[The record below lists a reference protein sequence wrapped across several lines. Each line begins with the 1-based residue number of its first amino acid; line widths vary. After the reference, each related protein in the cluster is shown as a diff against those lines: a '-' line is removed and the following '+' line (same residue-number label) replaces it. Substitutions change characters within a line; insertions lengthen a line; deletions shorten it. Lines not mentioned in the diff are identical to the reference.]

1 MMASFELH
9 SFAAPQT
16 VVVLQKSGT
25 KANEA
30 EVIKIWNLVL
40 VETNRRLIDQSTV
53 LRDLDFIPCK
63 GGKSQKKKIVGKP
76 SFKPL

>member
-1 MMASFELH
+1 M
-9 SFAAPQT
+9 
-16 VVVLQKSGT
+16 

-63 GGKSQKKKIVGKP
+63 GWKSQKKKIVGKP
-76 SFKPL
+76 SFKLPQKFRQFPTLPILVPTCYFCR